1 MATSTSGINRKKLLL
16 PTTMSKAGWAL
27 VEARD
32 DVEGVSF
39 VPTVPKAE
47 LHKLLEDVA
56 GVALGVQ
63 PFSDPELDAAP
74 ELEVVSRIGVG
85 YDAVDVP
92 ALTRRKVPLMIGG
105 TANSV
110 SVAEA
115 GVFLIMSLARRGAA
129 MDRLVKE
136 GRWQDRY
143 KEMPVDLY
151 GKTVLIIGFGKIGTR
166 SAKRFAAMETNVLV
180 YDPYMYSETIRGM
193 GYEPVQDLDA
203 AVARA
208 DFITIH
214 CPKTPETVG
223 LFNAARLAHMK
234 PTAFIVN
241 TARGGIIDEKALYDV
256 LKANRIAGAALDV
269 FDQEPTPQDNPLLT
283 LPNFIA
289 APHVAGVTR
298 EAVDRMG
305 VAAVQNISRCSTA
318 SRSATTSST
327 RKCSTSA
334 GSIRVPL
341 KKRSQIARRLRR
353 AATEAEKK
361 MWLAPREHR
370 LSAAA
375 SDRILCRRFRLSRLQ
390 ARD

>member
-1 MATSTSGINRKKLLL
+1 MAQTAQTNRKKIMV
-16 PTTMSKAGWAL
+16 PTTMSKSGWA
-27 VEARD
+27 VIQARD
-32 DVEGVSF
+32 DVEGVEF
-39 VPTVPKAE
+39 VPNLPKAE
-47 LHKLLEDVA
+47 FHKVLEEA
-56 GVALGVQ
+56 SGICLGVQ

-74 ELEVVSRIGVG
+74 ALEVVSRIGVG

-92 ALTRRKVPLMIGG
+92 ALTARKIPLMIGG

-129 MDRLVKE
+129 MDALVKE

-208 DFITIH
+208 DFITVH

-223 LFNAARLAHMK
+223 LFDASRLAHMK
-234 PTAFIVN
+234 RTAFIVN

-269 FDQEPTPQDNPLLT
+269 FVEEPTPQDNPLLT

-305 VAAVQNISRCSTA
+305 VAAVQNILSVLDG
-318 SRSATTSST
+318 
-327 RKCSTSA
+327 K
-334 GSIRVPL
+334 PN
-341 KKRSQIARRLRR
+341 
-353 AATEAEKK
+353 
-361 MWLAPREHR
+361 RENVVNR
-370 LSAAA
+370 EVLG
-375 SDRILCRRFRLSRLQ
+375 
-390 ARD
+390 

>member
-1 MATSTSGINRKKLLL
+1 
-16 PTTMSKAGWAL
+16 
-27 VEARD
+27 
-32 DVEGVSF
+32 
-39 VPTVPKAE
+39 
-47 LHKLLEDVA
+47 
-56 GVALGVQ
+56 

-92 ALTRRKVPLMIGG
+92 ALTRRKIPLMIGG

-129 MDRLVKE
+129 MDALVKE

-166 SAKRFAAMETNVLV
+166 AAKRYAAMEMNVLV
-180 YDPYMYSETIRGM
+180 YDPYTYS
-193 GYEPVQDLDA
+193 A
-203 AVARA
+203 
-208 DFITIH
+208 TIH
-214 CPKTPETVG
+214 GPKTPETVG

-256 LKANRIAGAALDV
+256 LSQNRIAGAALDV
-269 FDQEPTPQDNPLLT
+269 FDQEPTPRDNPLLG
-283 LPNFIA
+283 LKNFIA

-305 VAAVQNISRCSTA
+305 VAAVQNILSVLDG
-318 SRSATTSST
+318 
-327 RKCSTSA
+327 KP
-334 GSIRVPL
+334 IRDNVVN
-341 KKRSQIARRLRR
+341 
-353 AATEAEKK
+353 
-361 MWLAPREHR
+361 REV
-370 LSAAA
+370 L
-375 SDRILCRRFRLSRLQ
+375 D
-390 ARD
+390 

>member
-16 PTTMSKAGWAL
+16 PTTMAKAGWAL

-47 LHKLLEDVA
+47 LHRLLEDIA

-92 ALTRRKVPLMIGG
+92 ALTRRKIPLMIGG

-129 MDRLVKE
+129 MDTLVKE

-214 CPKTPETVG
+214 CPKTPETVD
-223 LFNAARLAHMK
+223 
-234 PTAFIVN
+234 

-305 VAAVQNISRCSTA
+305 VAAVQNILSVLDG
-318 SRSATTSST
+318 
-327 RKCSTSA
+327 KP
-334 GSIRVPL
+334 IRDNVVNKEVL
-341 KKRSQIARRLRR
+341 
-353 AATEAEKK
+353 
-361 MWLAPREHR
+361 
-370 LSAAA
+370 
-375 SDRILCRRFRLSRLQ
+375 D
-390 ARD
+390 